1 MSDTHVHERQVMET
15 RFGTLITALNLPS
28 PEGETFEHKLD
39 GFCWCQPLVE
49 TQLDGSHL
57 FIHRRSL
64 DDPHL
69 ERVS

>member
-1 MSDTHVHERQVMET
+1 MTDHVHERHVT
-15 RFGTLITALNLPS
+15 PTAFGTLQTDLTLPS

-57 FIHRRSL
+57 YIHRRSL
-64 DDPHL
+64 DSPHI
-69 ERVS
+69 EVEG